1 MVTLRGEGR
10 RGRGS
15 QKETNNVTERTNR
28 CTIFTRG
35 NRKPMSGWIVHPDI
49 WMDQILVPDNIW
61 NLEPISKPISGF
73 RFPPVKMVH
82 RLDRSSVTVKKE
94 RGRDPHGEPAGN
106 GGHEEIDDENNLKM
120 K

>member
-1 MVTLRGEGR
+1 
-10 RGRGS
+10 
-15 QKETNNVTERTNR
+15 
-28 CTIFTRG
+28 
-35 NRKPMSGWIVHPDI
+35 
-49 WMDQILVPDNIW
+49 
-61 NLEPISKPISGF
+61 
-73 RFPPVKMVH
+73 MVH

>member
-1 MVTLRGEGR
+1 MAT
-10 RGRGS
+10 
-15 QKETNNVTERTNR
+15 
-28 CTIFTRG
+28 
-35 NRKPMSGWIVHPDI
+35 WIVRPSAPWKGAVARNFQKGI
-49 WMDQILVPDNIW
+49 STGRYIKIS
-61 NLEPISKPISGF
+61 EPISKPISGF